1 MGVIDGGQVARHALF
16 AVAVGVAGAAASIV
30 LCLCVG
36 LAWDAYQA
44 CWQLIF
50 ALPALGILSLLLYRA
65 WHLPL
70 DMTTHKVVG
79 YIRDDREVS
88 PWLAPG
94 ILIGTCLSILGG
106 ASVGK
111 EAGALHMGA
120 SLGDLVARP
129 FKLRPVH
136 RADAGQS
143 MAGYAAATGMAAAF
157 AALFFAPLGSC
168 MFVLELARFK
178 RTVTKHLLSI
188 LLACFVAFALA
199 SAVGIGDVIPKVAL
213 PALSWPAV
221 GQCAVIGV
229 ACAIVG
235 TLFVKAIDGLQR
247 VTARRSRDYYLW
259 VAAGGL
265 LIAGL
270 TLAFGWQPFGGTGG
284 PLLADALAGRA
295 GTWDFAVKA
304 VVTALALGLWFKGG
318 EIMPSFTI
326 GALLGA
332 SCTAM
337 TGGDA
342 GWSAAVGVV
351 AFFAAM
357 SRCPLAAILM
367 GCEIFGW
374 EGAPLFAIAV
384 AVSFPFGRD
393 VGMYGLGATSAVY
406 HLGRAAALRVRD
418 PERAAVVSAAVGA
431 ADRAIVDERARQTGA
446 APAAPARAD
455 RRAVADALSQ
465 DVERA
470 HRAMGAIEAELE
482 RRHEPTSGSQ
492 G

>member
-1 MGVIDGGQVARHALF
+1 MRVIDGGQVVRHTLF
-16 AVAVGVAGAAASIV
+16 ALAVGAAGAAASVV

-36 LAWDAYQA
+36 LAWTAYQA

-50 ALPALGILSLLLYRA
+50 ALPVLGVLSLLLYRA

-79 YIRDDREVS
+79 YIRDDHEVS

-129 FKLRPVH
+129 FKLAPVH
-136 RADAGQS
+136 HADAGQP
-143 MAGYAAATGMAAAF
+143 MTGYAAATGMAAAF

-178 RTVTKHLLSI
+178 RTVTKHILSI
-188 LLACFVAFALA
+188 LLACFTAFALA
-199 SAVGIGDVIPKVAL
+199 SVVGIGDVIPKVAL
-213 PALSWPAV
+213 PTISWPVV

-235 TLFVKAIDGLQR
+235 TLFIKAIDGLQR
-247 VTARRSRDYYLW
+247 ATARRSRDYYLW
-259 VAAGGL
+259 VFAGGL

-284 PLLADALAGRA
+284 TLLAEALAGKSA
-295 GTWDFAVKA
+295 AWDFAVKA
-304 VVTALALGLWFKGG
+304 LVTALALGLWFKGG
-318 EIMPSFTI
+318 EIMPTFTI

-332 SCTAM
+332 SCTVM
-337 TGGDA
+337 TGGDP
-342 GWSAAVGVV
+342 GWSAAVGLV

-374 EGAPLFAIAV
+374 GGAPLFVVAV

-393 VGMYGLGATSAVY
+393 VGMYGQGAFSVVY
-406 HLGRAAALRVRD
+406 RVGRAAVDRARD
-418 PERAAVVSAAVGA
+418 PQRAAVVDAAVGA
-431 ADRAIVDERARQTGA
+431 ADRAIVATRAQQAAGA
-446 APAAPARAD
+446 GVAPAAVPAHAD
-455 RRAVADALSQ
+455 RRAVAEALAR

-470 HRAMGAIEAELE
+470 HAVMGEVEAEIE
-482 RRHEPTSGSQ
+482 RRHDPSA
-492 G
+492 